1 MDFNTLL
8 FRLGLDSNDFINKLN
23 EPIKTDS
30 GFIYEIEQRKD
41 IRICPDCG
49 CNNAVIN
56 DYDYVEI
63 NCSET
68 NHITDTVRIKKVR
81 FKCKDCNKSFT
92 PKLKGI
98 HPYSKMSSQT
108 REMIVRDFSYKITFS
123 DIAKRYGLTTARV
136 LQIFD
141 EIITYVPRKLMPPV
155 LCIDE
160 IRFQEE
166 LDQKYCC
173 VLYDFNNR
181 DTVDIIRNRQLPYL
195 DEYFSQIPQ
204 KERMRV
210 KYFISDM
217 YDGYRTVHRK
227 YFPNIIL

>member
-1 MDFNTLL
+1 
-8 FRLGLDSNDFINKLN
+8 
-23 EPIKTDS
+23 
-30 GFIYEIEQRKD
+30 
-41 IRICPDCG
+41 
-49 CNNAVIN
+49 
-56 DYDYVEI
+56 
-63 NCSET
+63 
-68 NHITDTVRIKKVR
+68 
-81 FKCKDCNKSFT
+81 
-92 PKLKGI
+92 
-98 HPYSKMSSQT
+98 MSSQT

-181 DTVDIIRNRQLPYL
+181 DTVDIIRN
-195 DEYFSQIPQ
+195 
-204 KERMRV
+204 
-210 KYFISDM
+210 
-217 YDGYRTVHRK
+217 
-227 YFPNIIL
+227 